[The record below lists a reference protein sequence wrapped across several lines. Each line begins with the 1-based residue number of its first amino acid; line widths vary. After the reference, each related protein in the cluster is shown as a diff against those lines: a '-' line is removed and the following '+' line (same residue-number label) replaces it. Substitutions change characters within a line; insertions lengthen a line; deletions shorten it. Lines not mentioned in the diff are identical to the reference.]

1 MRRRRSGSLT
11 AIGASE
17 VESTPAAIAESV
29 CPSWILFA
37 RVTKVSRLVAHA
49 CWRSKAGVRGSS
61 AEPSTA
67 SRVRLKS
74 RECLST
80 APPPTSP
87 RRSPARPK
95 RATSPSIAA
104 VSMSWLLALAYAL
117 PARPKGM
124 RLPPRITA
132 RRGPAARDEAAGGG
146 GAGGWAGGA
155 RVRREG
161 WWLVG
166 WSVLACGRLAG
177 GAAGGGGAGLWW
189 WEGGRDYF
197 FLFCFSGPGP
207 ARQLRA
213 CINHYLTSEL

>member
-80 APPPTSP
+80 APPPTLP

-124 RLPPRITA
+124 RLPPRIIA
-132 RRGPAARDEAAGGG
+132 RRGPAARGEAAARAAR
-146 GAGGWAGGA
+146 GAVVVGEAFFAAFVVVFFAAVFFAGVFLAGA
-155 RVRREG
+155 FFAG
-161 WWLVG
+161 AFSGVG
-166 WSVLACGRLAG
+166 FWGSTVTKGPLASLLG
-177 GAAGGGGAGLWW
+177 GAAQRPLCDTHG
-189 WEGGRDYF
+189 
-197 FLFCFSGPGP
+197 
-207 ARQLRA
+207 
-213 CINHYLTSEL
+213 T